1 MRSRADI
8 AFALTVAVLGQL
20 DVWASDLTGANVVGP
35 RPVVAAFYLVTALAL
50 AWRRRASF
58 VVALTVVGVNIVQA
72 LVFGASEGQGVL
84 VPALVALY
92 SVGANEE
99 RPRSLVPLA
108 LLPVVALA
116 RAVTNPE
123 NTDLANLL
131 DALAWDSTI
140 AAAWLLGAYL
150 RTRRLYIAELTE
162 RATRAEQAREEQ
174 ARAAAVNERARI
186 ARELH
191 DAVAHGVTVMVVQAE
206 AAEEMLAGDPERA
219 RRPLRKVQRT
229 GREALVE
236 LRRLLGVLRE
246 EDAAAERGPQPGLA
260 DLDVLIA
267 DVEEAGLPVEL
278 LVEGEPVP
286 LPSGID
292 LSAYR
297 IVQEAL
303 TNSLKHAGRARA
315 TVALTYSKDVLELEV
330 SDDGRGNAA
339 SNGAGHG
346 LAGMR
351 ERVALYGGE
360 LEYGPQPGDG
370 YLVRARLPVPR

>member
-278 LVEGEPVP
+278 LVAGEPVP

>member
-315 TVALTYSKDVLELEV
+315 TVALTYSKDVLDLEV

>member
-278 LVEGEPVP
+278 LVAGEPVP

-315 TVALTYSKDVLELEV
+315 TVALTYSKDVLDLEV